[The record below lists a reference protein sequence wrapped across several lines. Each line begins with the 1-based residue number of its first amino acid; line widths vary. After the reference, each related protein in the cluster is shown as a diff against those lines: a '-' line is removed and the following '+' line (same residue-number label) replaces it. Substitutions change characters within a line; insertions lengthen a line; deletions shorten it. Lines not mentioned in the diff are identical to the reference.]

1 MDDQQRGPGSNGR
14 DYPSNGWRATF
25 AALSVPDYASYFY
38 GMVAFFGGMNMML
51 VLRGFL
57 VYDLTDSEVALA
69 MIMLSVALPMLIMA
83 PIGGVIS
90 DRVDRRALMIWAQIA
105 VFVLNLINTILIS
118 AGVIEFWHLVLLSIG
133 SGTAFSFIMPARQA
147 MLPNLL
153 PRDLLMNGMSLS
165 SSAMNATRIVAPAI
179 GGLLIAPIGIG
190 GGFAVLTALYLLSIV
205 FSFGI
210 PKMPPA
216 ERDAKITFFTDF
228 ADGFRYIRNDRLVLG
243 LLVLG
248 TVPII
253 FAMPHQTLLPVFAE
267 DVWHVGSTGLGL
279 LTAMGGVG
287 GLAGGLLVANMDRYP
302 HKGRIML
309 AAAMATGVFLAA
321 FALSPIFG
329 VALPMI
335 AGVGLTMMVFTTVN
349 NTVVTSVIPDY
360 IRGRVM
366 SVMMMS
372 FGLMPLGAVPASLL
386 AESFGTPAVVAAGAG
401 LLMVSVAAAY
411 LMFPQFRSLDG
422 VIQAKRADREA
433 ELDAAW
439 PQERRPAQ
447 AAGR

>member
-1 MDDQQRGPGSNGR
+1 MDDQPHGNAPHAHP
-14 DYPSNGWRATF
+14 YATKGWRATF

-51 VLRGFL
+51 VLRGYL
-57 VYDLTDSEVALA
+57 VYELTKSEIALA
-69 MIMLSVALPMLIMA
+69 MIMLSVALPMLVMA

-90 DRVDRRALMIWAQIA
+90 DRVDRRSLMIWAQGA
-105 VFVLNLINTILIS
+105 VFALNLANTILIS
-118 AGVIEFWHLVLLSIG
+118 TGVIEFWHLVLLSVG

-153 PRDLLMNGMSLS
+153 PRTLLMNGMSLS
-165 SSAMNATRIVAPAI
+165 SSAMNATRIVAPAV
-179 GGLLIAPIGIG
+179 GGMLIAPIGIG
-190 GGFAVLTALYLLSIV
+190 GGFAVLTALYALSII

-216 ERDAKITFFTDF
+216 TRDAKLTFFTDF

-243 LLVLG
+243 LLLLG
-248 TVPII
+248 TVPMV

-267 DVWHVGSTGLGL
+267 EVWHVGSSGLGL

-309 AAAMATGVFLAA
+309 VGAMATGVFLAA
-321 FALSPIFG
+321 FALAPFFET
-329 VALPMI
+329 ALPMI
-335 AGVGLTMMVFTTVN
+335 AGVGLAMMVFTTVN
-349 NTVVTSVIPDY
+349 NTVVTSVIPDHV
-360 IRGRVM
+360 RGRVM

-372 FGLMPLGAVPASLL
+372 FGLMPLGAVPASIL
-386 AESFGTPAVVAAGAG
+386 AESVGTPAVVAAGAA

-411 LMFPQFRSLDG
+411 ALFPQFRSLDG
-422 VIQAKRADREA
+422 VIQAQRADRDA
-433 ELDAAW
+433 ERGDIWSEHA
-439 PQERRPAQ
+439 PAR